1 MTEEAKRD
9 LIRQLKKEV
18 HSNPDLTAMDDG
30 QMRALIQRTLDAKL
44 AWARD
49 NSPEAYRELSS
60 LNFRERHQIAGA
72 VYESIRGLGVLGQI
86 HPLQR
91 GHGLHLIRVIPQLG
105 FWQHAVGK

>member
-44 AWARD
+44 ACAGTTARRPIG
-49 NSPEAYRELSS
+49 SCP
-60 LNFRERHQIAGA
+60 
-72 VYESIRGLGVLGQI
+72 
-86 HPLQR
+86 P
-91 GHGLHLIRVIPQLG
+91 
-105 FWQHAVGK
+105 